1 MSKGSIM
8 VAAGGTGGHLF
19 PAFAL
24 AEELQR
30 RGWDVDLMTDMRGDR
45 YGTGFPAR
53 QVYQVPAA
61 TLQGRSPVAAM
72 KTMATLARGV
82 AAARRVLAQVKPAA
96 VAGFG
101 GYPTLPPLIAASLLR
116 IPTAL
121 HEQNAVMGRANRLL
135 ARFVTRLALSFDDT
149 QRLPAGAEA
158 KARVTGNPV
167 RAAVVEAGQTPYA
180 APEAGGPFR
189 LLVFGGSQGA
199 RFFSEIMPEALEALP
214 KPIKDR
220 LEVVQQ
226 ARAEDLDAV
235 RAAYDRSGIKAE
247 LAPFFTDLP
256 QRMAA
261 AHLVISR
268 SGASTVAELGVL
280 GRPAILVPFPH
291 ALDKDQLENATRL
304 EQAGGAWCIR
314 QRELTAERLSIEIA
328 RLASE
333 PQHLATAAANVR
345 RCGKPDAV
353 ARLADLVE
361 ELAARPAR

>member
-1 MSKGSIM
+1 MSTRSIM

-61 TLQGRSPVAAM
+61 TLQGRSPIAAAR
-72 KTMATLARGV
+72 TALTLARGV
-82 AAARRVLAQVKPAA
+82 AAARGILARTRPAV

-101 GYPTLPPLIAASLLR
+101 GYPTLPPLVAGALAR

-135 ARFVTRLALSFDDT
+135 ARVVTGIALSFEGT
-149 QRLPAGAEA
+149 QRIPEGARA
-158 KARVTGNPV
+158 KTRVTGNPI
-167 RAAVVEAGQTPYA
+167 RAAVIAAAKTPYA
-180 APEAGGPFR
+180 APVADGPFR

-199 RFFSEIMPEALEALP
+199 RFFSEAVPEAVGKLPEAL
-214 KPIKDR
+214 KRR
-220 LEVVQQ
+220 LQVVQQ
-226 ARAEDLDAV
+226 CREEDLAEV
-235 RAAYDRSGIKAE
+235 RSAYEGMGIKAE

-256 QRMAA
+256 RRIAD
-261 AHLVISR
+261 AHLTVAR
-268 SGASTVAELGVL
+268 SGASTVAELAVL

-304 EQAGGAWCIR
+304 EEAGGAWCLP
-314 QRELTAERLSIEIA
+314 QRDLTAERLSGEIG
-328 RLASE
+328 RLAREPGLLSE
-333 PQHLATAAANVR
+333 AAANVR
-345 RCGKPDAV
+345 SCGKPDAV
-353 ARLADLVE
+353 ARLADLIE
-361 ELAARPAR
+361 ELAAR